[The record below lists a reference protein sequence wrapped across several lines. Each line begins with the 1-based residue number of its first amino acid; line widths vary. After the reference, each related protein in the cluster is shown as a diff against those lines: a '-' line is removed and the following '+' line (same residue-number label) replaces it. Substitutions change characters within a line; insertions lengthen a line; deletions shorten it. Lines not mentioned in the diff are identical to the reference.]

1 MACLTTTIPRRYC
14 DTITHLGVCILR
26 GVVNLSVGLSLASLL
41 LGVIREFLSPN
52 TGPRPVELLLL
63 LTFPG
68 TGIRDTDEDLLTEDP
83 IEVLLDLPGLEVP
96 GTGSWLRLIL

>member
-1 MACLTTTIPRRYC
+1 M
-14 DTITHLGVCILR
+14 
-26 GVVNLSVGLSLASLL
+26 NLSVSLSLDSLL

-63 LTFPG
+63 LTFPPG
-68 TGIRDTDEDLLTEDP
+68 TGIRDTEEDLLTEDP
-83 IEVLLDLPGLEVP
+83 IEVLLDLPGLEDP